1 MSLDQSFAVAMH
13 AMSVIA
19 FTHPDQVSAVFISK
33 QINVHPVVIRRI
45 LVKLVNS
52 NLVNSTPGSRGGY
65 SLAKS
70 AKQINLWDIY
80 SSIHVSGGFAN
91 RNAMPTSNCDEGRA
105 VEAVLMEVFAN
116 ADKALAD
123 KFRKSTLADILAAA
137 ARLAPTT

>member
-52 NLVNSTPGSRGGY
+52 NLVNSAPGSRGGY
-65 SLAKS
+65 TLAKS
-70 AKQINLWDIY
+70 AKQKI
-80 SSIHVSGGFAN
+80 
-91 RNAMPTSNCDEGRA
+91 GRA
-105 VEAVLMEVFAN
+105 HV
-116 ADKALAD
+116 
-123 KFRKSTLADILAAA
+123 
-137 ARLAPTT
+137 